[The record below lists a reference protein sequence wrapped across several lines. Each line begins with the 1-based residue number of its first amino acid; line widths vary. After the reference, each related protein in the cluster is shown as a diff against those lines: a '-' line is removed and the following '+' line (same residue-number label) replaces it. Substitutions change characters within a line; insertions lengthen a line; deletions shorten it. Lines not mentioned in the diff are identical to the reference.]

1 MPRNNFI
8 KLCHSQLTKLFHAR
22 SLVRI
27 KMSVDIIV
35 CRDNCDNQGEDVQN
49 VLLNNVGA
57 AMERG
62 RHEINTS
69 ATGIPITLVV
79 NYRDNLKPNQLIE
92 VVDGTQGI
100 VWRAKIK
107 TVEISVEEID
117 NYATLQVFRP
127 TNATRLL

>member
-1 MPRNNFI
+1 
-8 KLCHSQLTKLFHAR
+8 
-22 SLVRI
+22 
-27 KMSVDIIV
+27 MSIDIIV
-35 CRDNCDNQGEDVQN
+35 ERGDSDNQDEEDIQDI
-49 VLLNNVGA
+49 LLNTVGA

-62 RHEINTS
+62 RQEINQS
-69 ATGIPITLVV
+69 ATGTPITLVV

-107 TVEISVEEID
+107 TVELSVEEVD

-127 TNATRLL
+127 TEAIRVL